1 MKNAVIV
8 IGGLAIVGAFGWY
21 MYLQSSKTYV
31 DEKGQKYER
40 TLKRG
45 LPKNLATEGAQ
56 PAAGTPKAKESK
68 SAQKPAT
75 GDTPAAGDK
84 PAAQAAP
91 KPADGKKDTPAE
103 AKPEEAKPATP
114 QLGCRAGGGIC
125 VWTCLNNRLIYGFAG
140 ITSCA
145 RMRTLSAALRL
156 FLAI

>member
-45 LPKNLATEGAQ
+45 LPKNLATEGTQ

-68 SAQKPAT
+68 PAQKPAA
-75 GDTPAAGDK
+75 GDT

-91 KPADGKKDTPAE
+91 KPAEGKKDTPAE

-114 QLGCRAGGGIC
+114 
-125 VWTCLNNRLIYGFAG
+125 
-140 ITSCA
+140 
-145 RMRTLSAALRL
+145 
-156 FLAI
+156 